1 MKRLIVCSLLTLA
14 VSVAGP
20 ARADEVEDSIRE
32 GLEAYGR
39 RDVSTARQALEQ
51 AVQLLAQQNAD
62 RLGAILPAPLPGWT
76 AEDGDTQTN
85 AGSMA
90 MLGGGIQASRTYRR
104 GDTSVEIQVIGD
116 SPLVAQLIPIIS
128 SPALAASMGRLSRIG
143 SARAIQT
150 QDGKLMM
157 VVANRFL
164 ISIEGSASAEDKQ
177 RYAGAIDLAA
187 LERL

>member
-1 MKRLIVCSLLTLA
+1 MKHLVLCGLLAMA
-14 VSVAGP
+14 VATALP
-20 ARADEVEDSIRE
+20 THADEVEDSIRE

-39 RDVSTARQALEQ
+39 RDLGTARQALEQ
-51 AVQLLAQQNAD
+51 AVQLLAQKNAD
-62 RLGAILPAPLPGWT
+62 RLGAILPAPLAGWT
-76 AEDGDTQTN
+76 AEDGEAQTSA
-85 AGSMA
+85 AGMA
-90 MLGGGIQASRTYRR
+90 LLGGGIQASRTYRR
-104 GDTSVEIQVIGD
+104 GDASVEIQVIGD
-116 SPLVAQLIPIIS
+116 SPLVAQLIPVIS
-128 SPALAASMGRLSRIG
+128 SPALAASMGRLVRVG

-164 ISIEGSASAEDKQ
+164 ISVEGSASAEDKQ